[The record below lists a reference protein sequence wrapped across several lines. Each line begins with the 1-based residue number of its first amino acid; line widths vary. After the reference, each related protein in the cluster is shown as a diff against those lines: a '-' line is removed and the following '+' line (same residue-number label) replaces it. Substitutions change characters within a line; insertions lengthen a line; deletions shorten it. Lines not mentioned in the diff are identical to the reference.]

1 MNIKFTVETTPYPQ
15 PRPRVTHG
23 HAYEPRRITNYKR
36 MIGLRGRN
44 VMRGRPSF
52 STPIHVALTVR
63 RNIKVDSHNF
73 GDADNH
79 AKAVLDALNGVC
91 YEDDASIV
99 SLSVRKEKSEHE
111 GVDIFISDEEDYHA
125 DR

>member
-15 PRPRVTHG
+15 PRPRVSRRSVF
-23 HAYEPRRITNYKR
+23 EPRRITNYKR
-36 MIGLRGRN
+36 MIGLKGRN

-79 AKAVLDALNGVC
+79 AKAVLDALTGVC

-99 SLSVRKEKSEHE
+99 SLSVRKEKSDRE